1 MIIPVGS
8 RNVWELFVTWARGE
22 GGGCLSGQGGV
33 HRVHRR
39 SRVIPW
45 RIGDRV
51 RRAIAHA
58 WTLNEAPTIDEVRQR
73 AQGWAPGRGYATAL
87 FWRSLTTTE
96 GIPA

>member
-8 RNVWELFVTWARGE
+8 RNVRELFVTWARGE

-58 WTLNEAPTIDEVRQR
+58 WTLNEAPTIDDVRER
-73 AQGWAPGRGYATAL
+73 GQGWAPGRSYATARL
-87 FWRSLTTTE
+87 WRPLTTTE